1 MMEKKIL
8 SAPLWLLCI
17 GLLLSACGDRVH
29 EKGNGTLN
37 QETRNVGAFFN
48 IDVEGEFEIVLQE
61 GSNPLIAV
69 ETDEN
74 LHQYVETVV
83 DGRTLRVR
91 NVENIEPSEQTRLV
105 ITYQSLES
113 IRLGGAAQLSNQST
127 LKAENLDIRVDGAGV
142 IDLSVE
148 AAELEVRLAGAGL
161 ISLRG
166 KVNSQ
171 RLLLSG
177 AGNLAAFELESKDC
191 RIELSGYGSAQIF
204 VTDNL
209 EAEIS
214 GVGGI
219 RFKGDPR
226 NIRRE
231 VSGLGGIERVVS
243 N

>member
-1 MMEKKIL
+1 MKKTFL
-8 SAPLWLLCI
+8 STSGALFIIC
-17 GLLLSACGDRVH
+17 LLLNACGNRVH
-29 EKGNGTLN
+29 ESGNGTIK

-61 GSNPLIAV
+61 GSNPLIEV

-83 DGRTLRVR
+83 DGQTLTVR
-91 NVENIEPSEQTRLV
+91 NIENIEPSEQTRLI
-105 ITYQSLES
+105 ITYQRLES
-113 IRLGGAAQLSNQST
+113 IRLGGAAKLSNQAT
-127 LKAENLDIRVDGAGV
+127 LKAENLRLRVEGAGV
-142 IDLSVE
+142 VDLGLDVG
-148 AAELEVRLAGAGL
+148 ELEVRLAGAGL

-166 KVNSQ
+166 KANSQ
-171 RLLLSG
+171 RLELSG
-177 AGNLAAFELESKDC
+177 AGNLSAFELESKDC
-191 RIELSGYGSAQIF
+191 NIELSGFGSAQIF

-209 EAEIS
+209 EAEVS
-214 GVGGI
+214 GVGNI

-231 VSGLGGIERVVS
+231 VTGLGDIARVTS